1 MTARRAEREGQ
12 VGRTLDR
19 PGRRRPLTPEERE
32 GVVARVRELKRM
44 VIPPLQRVMQSPDP
58 DPTDRES
65 YHRATNELDWL
76 LEAMDHSER
85 GGKGGGSN
93 GHSSNHDPG
102 ARRTPTT
109 GRERRGYEMNQETY
123 SLHSGLRRLWTDHV
137 VWTRSYVVAAVA
149 DAPDAETAAERLLK
163 NQEDIGA
170 AVVPFYGQEA
180 GDALANLLK
189 QHIMIAVG
197 LIAAAKAGDT
207 TRFEEQDSLWTKNA
221 EEIAELLSGA
231 NPNWP
236 KDDVVDILGIHLR
249 LTKDEAVARM
259 EGNWKADVEA
269 FDQILTEILTLSDVL
284 ADGIVKQFPD
294 RFGE

>member
-1 MTARRAEREGQ
+1 
-12 VGRTLDR
+12 
-19 PGRRRPLTPEERE
+19 
-32 GVVARVRELKRM
+32 
-44 VIPPLQRVMQSPDP
+44 
-58 DPTDRES
+58 
-65 YHRATNELDWL
+65 
-76 LEAMDHSER
+76 
-85 GGKGGGSN
+85 
-93 GHSSNHDPG
+93 
-102 ARRTPTT
+102 
-109 GRERRGYEMNQETY
+109 MNQEAY

-149 DAPDAETAAERLLK
+149 DSPDASTAAERLLK

-170 AVVPFYGQEA
+170 AVVPFYGKDA
-180 GDALANLLK
+180 GAALTDLLK
-189 QHIMIAVG
+189 QHIMIAVE
-197 LIAAAKAGDT
+197 LVAAAKAGDT
-207 TRFEEQDSLWTKNA
+207 ARFADQDALWTKNA

-236 KDDVVDILGIHLR
+236 KDDVVDILGIHLK

-294 RFGE
+294 RFGG